1 VKKVLLLVSALLI
14 VFSGVAA
21 VSAYEGHLVD
31 VKAHVE
37 NALMVEIDELDFG
50 TVFPQQKR
58 QEEFYI
64 GLSQSFRDQDYYTS
78 VEYKLY
84 WEEKPLDHDP
94 DYKPYESSNY
104 PGIYIPIYPYIAT
117 QVDGIGTNVT
127 TTTNPAIMAVIDK
140 FGEVFDLNSRG
151 GVGDICDLIHFSFEP
166 PVFDKW
172 YNEATDLLNGK
183 TGRVI
188 YEPDYYTTTENI
200 TCDGKTWYDDVPH
213 TDLGSNFKIQV
224 VAIYH

>member
-50 TVFPQQKR
+50 TVFPQQYR

-64 GLSQSFRDQDYYTS
+64 GLSQSFRDQEYYTS
-78 VEYKLY
+78 VIYKLY
-84 WEEKPLDHDP
+84 WEAKPADHVAN
-94 DYKPYESSNY
+94 YTPYVNPNNPNY
-104 PGIYIPIYPYIAT
+104 YIPIYPYIT
-117 QVDGIGTNVT
+117 TKVDGDSTNVT
-127 TTTNPAIMAVIDK
+127 PVVGYPLLMEIVDNA
-140 FGEVFDLNSRG
+140 
-151 GVGDICDLIHFSFEP
+151 GVPLTLDHTDPCDEIHFLLEP

-172 YNEATDLLNGK
+172 YNEMTDQANGR

-200 TCDGKTWYDDVPH
+200 TCNGDTWYDEVPH

-224 VAIYH
+224 VSIVH